1 MSLNT
6 SKLNSFL
13 FFKLPSAFLCGV
25 RVKEINNEVCKAT
38 VTHRWINQN
47 PFNSMYFAV
56 QAMAAELTT
65 GALVMN
71 QIHQSGQKIS
81 MLVANNKSSFS
92 KKATGKITFIC
103 NEGILVK
110 ESIAKAIETGEG
122 QAFWLKSI
130 GYNQDNIK
138 VSEMHFE
145 WTVKIKNKL

>member
-71 QIHQSGQKIS
+71 QIQQSGKKIS
-81 MLVANNKSSFS
+81 MLVANNKSNFS

-130 GYNQDNIK
+130 GYNQDNIQ